1 MNIIAHAI
9 RRCKQRGIPEY
20 MLQLIMEMGSGEIRP
35 GNAALFT
42 IGKKEADNI
51 IHELKAMIQQFD
63 KLKRTKVGAVVADD
77 EGAII
82 TTYKI
87 YG

>member
-1 MNIIAHAI
+1 MNITAHAI

-35 GNAALFT
+35 GNATLFT

-51 IHELKAMIQQFD
+51 IHELKAMIQQLD
-63 KLKRTKVGAVVADD
+63 RLKRTKIGAVVA
-77 EGAII
+77 EGNDTII
-82 TTYKI
+82 TGYKI
-87 YG
+87 F